1 MMTYNILWI
10 DDDYKIQEDFISF
23 AEQLGLDITAVES
36 HEEGMLELEK
46 KQNFYQAVILDA
58 KVKKGKED
66 TVTNLEG
73 LKASRD
79 KLIEI
84 NKDSY
89 LPFFIY
95 TGQPDYISNE
105 MFSQSFGEYY
115 IKGEDNEKL
124 IKDIILACNEHEE
137 VQAKKLHPE
146 VFLAFDKGILPDSA
160 KKLLIDI
167 IHNVEN
173 KNFAKKNINTQR
185 DLLEAIFKSLNNK
198 PIPCFPN
205 SFFDEIKGNKPDLE
219 KCVIFLEDRD
229 TKDKNGNYHKLNK
242 NINKSIK
249 SAIRKV
255 KESTN
260 EFSHLKEEDIV
271 KFPFLANSF
280 LLFEILIWLPEFV
293 QEHYEN
299 YI

>member
-1 MMTYNILWI
+1 MRYNILWI

-23 AEQLGLDITAVES
+23 AEQLCLDIIAVES
-36 HEEGMLELEK
+36 HEEGMLELENR
-46 KQNFYQAVILDA
+46 QNFFQAVILDA

-79 KLIEI
+79 RMIEI
-84 NKDSY
+84 NKDFY

-115 IKGEDNEKL
+115 IKGEDNDRL
-124 IKDIILACNEHEE
+124 IKEIILACNEHEE

-146 VFLAFDKGILPDSA
+146 VFKAFDKGILPNSA

-167 IHNVEN
+167 IHNIEN

-185 DLLEAIFKSLNNK
+185 DLLEAIFKCLNNPIPCIPKSFFNPLQNNK
-198 PIPCFPN
+198 PN
-205 SFFDEIKGNKPDLE
+205 LAW
-219 KCVIFLEDRD
+219 CVMFIEDRREV
-229 TKDKNGNYHKLNK
+229 KDNNGQLHKLNK
-242 NINKSIK
+242 DINESIK
-249 SAIRKV
+249 SAFKKL

-271 KFPFLANSF
+271 KYPFLSNSF

-293 QEHYEN
+293 EEHYPN

>member
-1 MMTYNILWI
+1 MNLNILWI
-10 DDDYKIQEDFISF
+10 DDDYKTQEDFISF
-23 AEQLGLDITAVES
+23 AEQDGIDIYPFES
-36 HEEGMLELEK
+36 HEEGMESLYSK
-46 KQNFYQAVILDA
+46 PNFYHGVILDA

-79 KLIEI
+79 RLIEI
-84 NKDSY
+84 NKDFY
-89 LPFFIY
+89 LPFFIF

-105 MFSQSFGEYY
+105 MFSQSYGDYY
-115 IKGEDNEKL
+115 VKGDDNEKL
-124 IKDIILACNEHEE
+124 IQDIIKACSKHDEA
-137 VQAKKLHPE
+137 QAKKLHPE
-146 VFLAFDKGILPDSA
+146 MFTAFDKGILPVSA
-160 KKLLIDI
+160 KKLLIDVI
-167 IHNVEN
+167 QNLEN

-185 DLLEAIFKSLNNK
+185 DLLEAIFKCLNN
-198 PIPCFPN
+198 PIPSLPN
-205 SFFDEIKGNKPDLE
+205 IFFDEMKGNKPDLE

-255 KESTN
+255 KESGN
-260 EFSHLKEEDIV
+260 EFSHLKDEDIV
-271 KFPFLANSF
+271 KYPFLSNSF

-293 QEHYEN
+293 EEHYPN

>member
-1 MMTYNILWI
+1 MNLNILWI
-10 DDDYKIQEDFISF
+10 DDDYKTQEDFISF
-23 AEQLGLDITAVES
+23 AEQDGIDIYPFES
-36 HEEGMLELEK
+36 HEEGMESLYSK
-46 KQNFYQAVILDA
+46 PNFYHGVILDA

-79 KLIEI
+79 RLIEI
-84 NKDSY
+84 NKDFY
-89 LPFFIY
+89 LPFFIF

-105 MFSQSFGEYY
+105 MFSQSYGDYY
-115 IKGEDNEKL
+115 VKGDDNEKL
-124 IKDIILACNEHEE
+124 IQDIIKACSKHDEA
-137 VQAKKLHPE
+137 QAKKLHPE
-146 VFLAFDKGILPDSA
+146 MFTAFDKGILPDSA

-167 IHNVEN
+167 IHNIEN

-185 DLLEAIFKSLNNK
+185 DLLEVIFKSLNN
-198 PIPCFPN
+198 PIPCIPN
-205 SFFDEIKGNKPDLE
+205 GFYNPSYNNKPNLE
-219 KCVIFLEDRD
+219 WCIMFLEDRE
-229 TKDKNGNYHKLNK
+229 TKDSNGQSFKLNK
-242 NINKSIK
+242 NISKNIK
-249 SAIRKV
+249 SSLRKV

-271 KFPFLANSF
+271 KYPFLSNSF

-293 QEHYEN
+293 EEHYPN

>member
-115 IKGEDNEKL
+115 IKGEDNDRL

-167 IHNVEN
+167 IHNIEN

-185 DLLEAIFKSLNNK
+185 DLLEVIFKSLNN
-198 PIPCFPN
+198 PIPCIPN
-205 SFFDEIKGNKPDLE
+205 GFYNPNYNNKPNLE
-219 KCVIFLEDRD
+219 WCIMFLEDRE
-229 TKDKNGNYHKLNK
+229 TKDSNGQSFKLNK
-242 NINKSIK
+242 NISKNIK
-249 SAIRKV
+249 SSLRKV

-293 QEHYEN
+293 QQHYEN